1 MPGRIAIGAAR
12 WEPVIAVAL
21 TTAAIAGL
29 GVLAGRVYTGAI
41 LTPDRP
47 SS

>member
-1 MPGRIAIGAAR
+1 MRIAIGAA
-12 WEPVIAVAL
+12 WWKTVIAGAL
-21 TTAAIAGL
+21 IIAAIAGL
-29 GVLAGRVYTGAI
+29 GVLAGRVCTGAI

>member
-1 MPGRIAIGAAR
+1 M
-12 WEPVIAVAL
+12 AVAL
-21 TTAAIAGL
+21 TIAAIAD
-29 GVLAGRVYTGAI
+29 VFAGRVYTGAI